1 MGNEK
6 IRMKLSLSEDVHQY
20 IQDYMDENNITH
32 PGDAISK
39 ICMEHQASKSTE
51 WSLNYISEIV
61 SKNLHDVLKSELTK
75 IRLGANSA
83 DRNTQVLIELMNG
96 YFFANDLDLESI
108 ITTDKIEVGGVKI
121 AKEVVAERIS
131 NARQKRIDHEASKN
145 RRLFRC
151 YYFTKI
157 SH

>member
-145 RRLFRC
+145 NV
-151 YYFTKI
+151 T
-157 SH
+157 

>member
-1 MGNEK
+1 MK
-6 IRMKLSLSEDVHQY
+6 DFRMQITLDEETDTY
-20 IQDYMDENNITH
+20 IKDYMEEHNIRYN
-32 PGDAISK
+32 GEAIVR
-39 ICMEHQASKSTE
+39 ICREHQASKSSE

-83 DRNTQVLIELMNG
+83 DRNTQILIELLNG
-96 YFFANDLDLESI
+96 YFFLEGVDSL
-108 ITTDKIEVGGVKI
+108 ITTDKQEMGSVKI

-145 RRLFRC
+145 NV
-151 YYFTKI
+151 T
-157 SH
+157 

>member
-1 MGNEK
+1 MENKK
-6 IRMKLSLSEDVHQY
+6 IRMKLSLNENVHQY

-39 ICMEHQASKSTE
+39 ICMEHQASKSSE

-83 DRNTQVLIELMNG
+83 DRNTQILIELMNG

-131 NARQKRIDHEASKN
+131 HARQKRIDHEASKN
-145 RRLFRC
+145 NV
-151 YYFTKI
+151 T
-157 SH
+157 

>member
-1 MGNEK
+1 MK
-6 IRMKLSLSEDVHQY
+6 DFRMQITLDEETDTY
-20 IQDYMDENNITH
+20 IKDYMEEHNIRYN
-32 PGDAISK
+32 GEAIVR
-39 ICMEHQASKSTE
+39 ICREHQASKSSE

-108 ITTDKIEVGGVKI
+108 ITTDKIEVGGVKM

-131 NARQKRIDHEASKN
+131 HARQKRIDHEASKN
-145 RRLFRC
+145 NV
-151 YYFTKI
+151 T
-157 SH
+157 

>member
-1 MGNEK
+1 MENKK
-6 IRMKLSLSEDVHQY
+6 IRMKLSLNENVHQY

-39 ICMEHQASKSTE
+39 ICMEHQASKNIE
-51 WSLNYISEIV
+51 WSLNYISEVV
-61 SKNLHDVLKSELTK
+61 SKNLHDVLKNELTK

-83 DRNTQVLIELMNG
+83 DRNTQVLIELLNG

-108 ITTDKIEVGGVKI
+108 ITTDKIEVGGVKM

-131 NARQKRIDHEASKN
+131 NARQKRLDYEASKSN
-145 RRLFRC
+145 VM
-151 YYFTKI
+151 
-157 SH
+157 

>member
-1 MGNEK
+1 MK
-6 IRMKLSLSEDVHQY
+6 DFRMQITLDEETDTY
-20 IQDYMDENNITH
+20 IKDYMEEHNIRYN
-32 PGDAISK
+32 GEAIVR
-39 ICMEHQASKSTE
+39 ICREHQASKNTE

-61 SKNLHDVLKSELTK
+61 SKNLHDILKSELTK

-108 ITTDKIEVGGVKI
+108 ITTDKIEVGGVRM

-131 NARQKRIDHEASKN
+131 HARQKRIDHEASKN
-145 RRLFRC
+145 NV
-151 YYFTKI
+151 T
-157 SH
+157 

>member
-1 MGNEK
+1 
-6 IRMKLSLSEDVHQY
+6 MKLSLNENVHQY

-39 ICMEHQASKSTE
+39 ICMEHQASKSSE

-83 DRNTQVLIELMNG
+83 DRNTQILIELMNG

-145 RRLFRC
+145 NV
-151 YYFTKI
+151 T
-157 SH
+157 

>member
-61 SKNLHDVLKSELTK
+61 SKNLHDVLKNELTK

-145 RRLFRC
+145 NV
-151 YYFTKI
+151 T
-157 SH
+157 

>member
-1 MGNEK
+1 MENKK
-6 IRMKLSLSEDVHQY
+6 IRMKLSLNENVHQY

-39 ICMEHQASKSTE
+39 ICMEHQASKSSE

-131 NARQKRIDHEASKN
+131 HARQKRIDHEASKN
-145 RRLFRC
+145 NV
-151 YYFTKI
+151 T
-157 SH
+157 

>member
-6 IRMKLSLSEDVHQY
+6 IRMKLSLNENVHQY

-39 ICMEHQASKSTE
+39 ICMEHQASKNTE
-51 WSLNYISEIV
+51 WSLNYISEVV
-61 SKNLHDVLKSELTK
+61 SKNLHDVLKNELTK

-83 DRNTQVLIELMNG
+83 DRNTQILIELLNG

-108 ITTDKIEVGGVKI
+108 ITTDKIEVGGVKM

-131 NARQKRIDHEASKN
+131 NARQKRLDYEASKSN
-145 RRLFRC
+145 V
-151 YYFTKI
+151 T
-157 SH
+157 

>member
-1 MGNEK
+1 MENKK
-6 IRMKLSLSEDVHQY
+6 IRMKLSLNENVHQY

-131 NARQKRIDHEASKN
+131 NARQKRLDHEAAKN
-145 RRLFRC
+145 NV
-151 YYFTKI
+151 T
-157 SH
+157 

>member
-1 MGNEK
+1 MENK
-6 IRMKLSLSEDVHQY
+6 KVRMKLSLNENVHQY

-39 ICMEHQASKSTE
+39 ICMEHQASKSSE

-83 DRNTQVLIELMNG
+83 DRNTQILIELMNG

-131 NARQKRIDHEASKN
+131 NARQKRLDHEASKN
-145 RRLFRC
+145 NV
-151 YYFTKI
+151 T
-157 SH
+157 